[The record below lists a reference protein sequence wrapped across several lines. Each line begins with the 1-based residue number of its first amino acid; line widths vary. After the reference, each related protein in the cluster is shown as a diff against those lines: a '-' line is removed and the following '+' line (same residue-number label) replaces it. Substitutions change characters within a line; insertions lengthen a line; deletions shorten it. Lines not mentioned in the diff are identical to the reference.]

1 MIKQT
6 GERVIPGE
14 VHSEEEYLMYLRH
27 VIAYEFALTKLSSED
42 NLLEVGCGEGY
53 GTKMISS
60 NVKKIVGLDVDSDL
74 IVYATEK
81 YSSEN
86 CIYQYYDGKK
96 IPFDNNTFDA
106 AISFQ
111 VIEHIEDDR
120 NYVSEVNRVLK
131 PSGIFILTTPNRLT
145 RLKDGQKP
153 YNKFHIREYSPQQL
167 EHLLTI
173 GFNKVM
179 VLGIQAR
186 KEIRERE
193 FRRIAKIQRKISLD
207 PLNIR
212 ALIPEEVK
220 NMIGQML
227 SKKDDKAKEVDFHK
241 YSTEDYFIV
250 KENIEDCLDL
260 LCICEFASTN

>member
-74 IVYATEK
+74 IVYASEK

-111 VIEHIEDDR
+111 VIEHIDDDR
-120 NYVSEVNRVLK
+120 NYISEINRVLK
-131 PSGIFILTTPNRLT
+131 PPGIFILTTPNRLT
-145 RLKDGQKP
+145 RLKDRQRP
-153 YNKFHIREYSPQQL
+153 YNKYHVREYSPQQL
-167 EHLLTI
+167 EQLLMI
-173 GFNKVM
+173 FYSKVT
-179 VLGIQAR
+179 VLGIQA
-186 KEIRERE
+186 KKDIREFE
-193 FRRIAKIQRKISLD
+193 FKRIARIQRKISMD
-207 PLNIR
+207 PLNLR
-212 ALIPEEVK
+212 SLIPDVIKKILER
-220 NMIGQML
+220 ML
-227 SKKDDKAKEVDFHK
+227 SKKDSKRNEINFQNK
-241 YSTEDYFIV
+241 YSLEDYFIV
-250 KENIEDCLDL
+250 KENIEHCLDL
-260 LCICEFASTN
+260 LCICEK

>member
-1 MIKQT
+1 MIQKT
-6 GERVIPGE
+6 GERVVPGE
-14 VHSEEEYLMYLRH
+14 VHSEEEYLMFLRH
-27 VIAYEFALTKLSSED
+27 VIAYEFALTKLGSED

-53 GTKMISS
+53 GTKMIS
-60 NVKKIVGLDVDSDL
+60 NKVKKIVGLDVDKNL
-74 IVYATEK
+74 IVYAAEK

-111 VIEHIEDDR
+111 VIEHIDDDR
-120 NYVSEVNRVLK
+120 NYISEVNRVLK

-167 EHLLTI
+167 NHLLRND
-173 GFNKVM
+173 FNEVI

-186 KEIRERE
+186 KEIRDRE
-193 FRRIAKIQRKISLD
+193 FSRISKIQRKISLD
-207 PLNIR
+207 PLNLR
-212 ALIPEEVK
+212 GLIPEGIK
-220 NMIGQML
+220 NIIGR
-227 SKKDDKAKEVDFHK
+227 
-241 YSTEDYFIV
+241 IIN
-250 KENIEDCLDL
+250 KENYKGNEIDFQKNIVLKIISL
-260 LCICEFASTN
+260 